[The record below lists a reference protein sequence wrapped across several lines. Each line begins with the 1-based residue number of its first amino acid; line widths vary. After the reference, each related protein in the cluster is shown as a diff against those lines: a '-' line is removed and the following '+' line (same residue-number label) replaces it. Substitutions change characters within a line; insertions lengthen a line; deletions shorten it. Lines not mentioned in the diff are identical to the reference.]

1 MINPSREEKLSRFH
15 RLSKREGIKT
25 GSEFALEC
33 CGEHGSKPMEEL
45 GAVRVKL
52 LVAHP
57 FFQDCQFFIV
67 RRLPEPGWFSLSPQS
82 GQIGQVFPLHES
94 QFEVTPF

>member
-1 MINPSREEKLSRFH
+1 MINISREEKLARFE
-15 RLSKREGIKT
+15 RLSKREGIMT
-25 GSEFALEC
+25 GTEFALEC
-33 CGEHGSKPMEEL
+33 CGEHGSRPVQEL

-67 RRLPEPGWFSLSPQS
+67 RRLPEPGWVSLSPQS
-82 GQIGQVFPLHES
+82 GQIGQVFSLHES
-94 QFEVTPF
+94 QFEVIPF

>member
-1 MINPSREEKLSRFH
+1 MINTSREEKLARFEL
-15 RLSKREGIKT
+15 LSKREGIMT
-25 GSEFALEC
+25 GTEFALEY
-33 CGEHGSKPMEEL
+33 CGEHRSKPAQEPE
-45 GAVRVKL
+45 AVRVNL

-57 FFQDCQFFIV
+57 FFRDCQFFIV

-94 QFEVTPF
+94 QFEMIPF